1 MRLISFRSGDLKSHT
16 MIKFAPAQEEVR
28 TIKIKAIKRYSDI
41 RLHKV
46 IEPGTVLDVDEA
58 RADHLVKE
66 GMAEIV
72 KEPAKT
78 AQRKE

>member
-1 MRLISFRSGDLKSHT
+1 MKV
-16 MIKFAPAQEEVR
+16 KV
-28 TIKIKAIKRYSDI
+28 IKRYSDI

-46 IEPGTVLDVDEA
+46 IESGTVLEVDEA

-66 GMAEIV
+66 GMAGV
-72 KEPAKT
+72 VTYPTKT

>member
-1 MRLISFRSGDLKSHT
+1 MKV
-16 MIKFAPAQEEVR
+16 KV
-28 TIKIKAIKRYSDI
+28 IKRYSDI

-46 IEPGTVLDVDEA
+46 IESGTVLEVDEA

-66 GMAEIV
+66 EMAEIV

>member
-1 MRLISFRSGDLKSHT
+1 MKV
-16 MIKFAPAQEEVR
+16 KV
-28 TIKIKAIKRYSDI
+28 IKRYSDI

-46 IEPGTVLDVDEA
+46 IESGTVLEVDEA

-72 KEPAKT
+72 NEPTKT

>member
-1 MRLISFRSGDLKSHT
+1 MDRNLVDVCSVNGRIVN
-16 MIKFAPAQEEVR
+16 IIEEHMTV
-28 TIKIKAIKRYSDI
+28 KAIKRYSDI

-46 IEPGTVLDVDEA
+46 IESGTVLDVDEA

>member
-1 MRLISFRSGDLKSHT
+1 

-28 TIKIKAIKRYSDI
+28 TMKVKAIKRYSDI

-46 IEPGTVLDVDEA
+46 IEPGTVLEVEEA

-66 GMAEIV
+66 GMVEIL
-72 KEPAKT
+72 KETGKT
-78 AQRKE
+78 AQGKE

>member
-1 MRLISFRSGDLKSHT
+1 MKV
-16 MIKFAPAQEEVR
+16 KV
-28 TIKIKAIKRYSDI
+28 IKRYSDI

-46 IEPGTVLDVDEA
+46 IESGTVLEVDEA
-58 RADHLVKE
+58 RADQLVKE

-78 AQRKE
+78 AQRKEQVIQLSPFGTQGDASYFYAPKRG

>member
-16 MIKFAPAQEEVR
+16 MIKIAPAQEEVR
-28 TIKIKAIKRYSDI
+28 TMKIKAIKRYSDI

-46 IEPGTVLDVDEA
+46 IESGTVLDVA

-72 KEPAKT
+72 KESAKT

>member
-1 MRLISFRSGDLKSHT
+1 MK
-16 MIKFAPAQEEVR
+16 V
-28 TIKIKAIKRYSDI
+28 KAIKRYSDI
-41 RLHKV
+41 HLHKV
-46 IEPGTVLDVDEA
+46 IESGTVLDVDEA

>member
-1 MRLISFRSGDLKSHT
+1 
-16 MIKFAPAQEEVR
+16 MIKIAPAQEGGR
-28 TIKIKAIKRYSDI
+28 TMKVKVIKRYSDI

-46 IEPGTVLDVDEA
+46 IESGTVLEVDEA

-72 KEPAKT
+72 KEPTKT

>member
-1 MRLISFRSGDLKSHT
+1 MKLTFFHNGDLKSRI
-16 MIKFAPAQEEVR
+16 MIKFAPVQEEVR
-28 TIKIKAIKRYSDI
+28 TMKVKAIKRHSDI

-46 IEPGTVLDVDEA
+46 IESGTVLEVDEA

>member
-1 MRLISFRSGDLKSHT
+1 MKV
-16 MIKFAPAQEEVR
+16 KV
-28 TIKIKAIKRYSDI
+28 IKRYSDI

-46 IEPGTVLDVDEA
+46 IESGTVLEVDEA

-72 KEPAKT
+72 KEPTKT
-78 AQRKE
+78 AQRSKGSSQREGVGDPIISLWDAG

>member
-1 MRLISFRSGDLKSHT
+1 MKIG
-16 MIKFAPAQEEVR
+16 EV
-28 TIKIKAIKRYSDI
+28 TGKEMKQDGNYWSKYF
-41 RLHKV
+41 
-46 IEPGTVLDVDEA
+46 TVLDVDEA

>member
-1 MRLISFRSGDLKSHT
+1 

-28 TIKIKAIKRYSDI
+28 TVKVKVIKRYSDI

-46 IEPGTVLDVDEA
+46 IESGTVLEVDEA
-58 RADHLVKE
+58 RADHLVRE

>member
-1 MRLISFRSGDLKSHT
+1 
-16 MIKFAPAQEEVR
+16 MIKFVPAQEEVR
-28 TIKIKAIKRYSDI
+28 TMKIKAIKRYSDI

-58 RADHLVKE
+58 RAEHLVRE